1 MRSTASLILIFGCA
15 VTASA
20 REEYKRDFRQSVA
33 LPSGRSF
40 RIESQFGRISIHAQP
55 KNEVAIQAV
64 IRCSADTAAEAR
76 RCVDQIQIAVE
87 GNGSGVSVRTDYPRD
102 TGRRDLS
109 YAVDYD
115 IAMPDT
121 APLDLRNR
129 YGSAD
134 VSDLHSSAT
143 IASSY
148 GSVSFL
154 NGRGPQHIENTFGM
168 VEVRKNE
175 GDVTINNSGSPT
187 IAADVTGAIEIT
199 NRYGEVRVT
208 NAGRSVGIHSEN
220 SNVQVSNVAGPITV
234 EARNGVVM
242 VDAKTVRSCQPVSV
256 RDSFGLIRFTV
267 PQGAGY
273 NVTARTTFG
282 YIHTDPAVKFSASGD
297 AGQDAITG
305 KIAGGGCDLR
315 LINQNGNIDILR

>member
-1 MRSTASLILIFGCA
+1 MHTKRCT
-15 VTASA
+15 
-20 REEYKRDFRQSVA
+20 REEYRRDFRKSAA
-33 LPSGRSF
+33 LPSGRTF
-40 RIESQFGRISIHAQP
+40 RIESQFGRISVHAQP
-55 KNEVAIQAV
+55 KNEVAIQAT

-76 RCVDQIQIAVE
+76 HCAEQIQIAVE
-87 GNGSGVSVRTDYPRD
+87 ENSSGVSVRTDYPRE
-102 TGRRDLS
+102 TGRRNLS

-134 VSDLHSSAT
+134 VTNLHASAT
-143 IASSY
+143 ITSGN

-154 NGRGPQHIENTFGM
+154 NGRGRQRIENTFGM

-234 EARNGVVM
+234 EARNGVVI
-242 VDAKTVRSCQPVSV
+242 VDAKTVRRCQPVSV
-256 RDSFGLIRFTV
+256 RNSFGLIRFTV

-273 NVTARTTFG
+273 NVTAHTTFG
-282 YIHTDPAVKFSASGD
+282 YIHTDPALKFSASGEVS
-297 AGQDAITG
+297 QDGITG

-315 LINQNGNIDILR
+315 LMNQNGNIDIVR